1 MKHLAHLKRT
11 IDAFKPIAGC
21 IALLLFGSQGAWAQT
36 SAPAPLGPFAIKV
49 GYAAQN
55 DSNIFRSSSDTKS
68 EQTGVTTLGLGF
80 ASNQG
85 LQKLQANVS
94 AVNSKY
100 QTYDYLNYTATNY
113 DAAWRWALSPQ
124 WTGNL
129 ITSRAE
135 AQNSF
140 ANVQNISQRN
150 LRTTTAT
157 GLDTTYTLQGAWSV
171 VAGIA
176 TYKQANDQAVLGA
189 DDYSSSTAD
198 LGVQYNFS
206 SGSTLTYR
214 ANFTSGSYIKRSV
227 PNALLADDG
236 FKEMAND
243 LRLHWAFAGAS
254 SADVYAT
261 ALRRTHPFY
270 ATRDYD
276 GVNTGATLNWT
287 LSGKTGVVL
296 SATHT
301 LAAYETVNTNYSST
315 DTVSLAPVWQVS
327 PKIALRLLTQW
338 SQIGYQG
345 SPTAVATLERKDQQQ
360 DTTLSM
366 VWTPTQQWNL
376 GASIQKSSRSSN
388 LAGQD
393 YDANIVGLS
402 ATFTF

>member
-1 MKHLAHLKRT
+1 M
-11 IDAFKPIAGC
+11 
-21 IALLLFGSQGAWAQT
+21 ALLVFGSQGAWAQT
-36 SAPAPLGPFAIKV
+36 AAPAPLGPFSIKAS
-49 GYAAQN
+49 YAVQN
-55 DSNIFRSSSDTKS
+55 DSNIFRSSSNAMS

-80 ASNQG
+80 VTNQG
-85 LQKLQANVS
+85 LQKLEANIS

-100 QTYDYLNYTATNY
+100 QTYDYLNYTAANY
-113 DAAWRWALSPQ
+113 DAAWRWAVSPQ

-135 AQNSF
+135 TQNSF

-171 VAGIA
+171 VAGIV
-176 TYKQANDQAVLGA
+176 TNKQVNDQAVLGA
-189 DDYSSSTAD
+189 DDYSSSTGD

-214 ANFTSGSYIKRSV
+214 ANFTNGSYLNRTV
-227 PNALLADDG
+227 PNGLLADDG
-236 FKEMAND
+236 FKELAND

-261 ALRRTHPFY
+261 AIHRTHPVY
-270 ATRDYD
+270 ATRNYD
-276 GVNTGATLNWT
+276 GVNTGAILNWA

-301 LAAYETVNTNYSST
+301 LAAYETVNTNYSTT
-315 DTVSLAPVWQVS
+315 DTVSVAPVWQVS
-327 PKIALRLLTQW
+327 PKIALRLLAQW

-345 SPTAVATLERKDQQQ
+345 SPTSAPALDRKDQQK
-360 DTTLSM
+360 DTTLSL

-376 GASIQKSSRSSN
+376 GASFQKSSRSSN
-388 LAGQD
+388 LIGQD
-393 YDANIVGLS
+393 YDANVLGLT